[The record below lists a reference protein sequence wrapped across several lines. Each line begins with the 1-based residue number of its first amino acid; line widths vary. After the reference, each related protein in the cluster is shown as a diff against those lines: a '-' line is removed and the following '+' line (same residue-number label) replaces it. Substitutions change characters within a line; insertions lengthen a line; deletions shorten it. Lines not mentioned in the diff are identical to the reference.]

1 MMTRYEEVQEQL
13 RARPRTW
20 LITGVAGFIG
30 SHLLEALLRLNQR
43 VIGLDNF
50 ATGSKLNLTDVA
62 SRVGQSAF
70 AGFRLIEGDI
80 RDPQACAAA
89 VAGAELVLH
98 EAALASVPRSMADP
112 LATHT
117 ANVDGFANML
127 LAARAAG
134 VERLVYASS
143 SSVYGD
149 DTSDLK
155 TEDRIGRP
163 LSPYATSKLV
173 NEIYADTFR
182 RTHEIDSVGLRY
194 FNVFGPRQDP
204 NGAYAAVI
212 PRWTEQLVS
221 GKPSVVFGDGSASRD
236 FCFVDN
242 VVQANLLA
250 ACAPGLGNYRVFN
263 VGCGARTTVLEL
275 YSAIR
280 RRVASIRPAAQDSA
294 LAHDPPRPG
303 DVPHSLADISRAREV
318 LGYRPAHDLAAGLD
332 QTVPWYARKS
342 SSLPFATISVTSQVY
357 SDSEAP

>member
-1 MMTRYEEVQEQL
+1 MTRYEEVQEQL

-20 LITGVAGFIG
+20 LVTGVAGFIG
-30 SHLLEALLRLNQR
+30 SHLLETLLRLNQR

-50 ATGSKLNLTDVA
+50 ATGSKANLTDVA

-80 RDPQACAAA
+80 RDPQACAVAI
-89 VAGAELVLH
+89 AGAELVLH

-112 LATHT
+112 LATHS
-117 ANVDGFANML
+117 ANVDGFVNVL
-127 LAARAAG
+127 LAAREAG
-134 VERLVYASS
+134 VQRVVYASS

-149 DTSDLK
+149 DTSDTK
-155 TEDRIGRP
+155 SEERIGRP

-221 GKPSVVFGDGSASRD
+221 GKRSVVFGDGSASRD

-250 ACAPGLGNYRVFN
+250 ACAPELGNNRVFN
-263 VGCGARTTVLEL
+263 VGCGARTTVLQL
-275 YSAIR
+275 FSAIR
-280 RRVASIRPAAQDSA
+280 ERVAATRPEAQNSP

-303 DVPHSLADISRAREV
+303 DVPHSLADITRAREV
-318 LGYRPAHDLAAGLD
+318 LGYRPAYDLAAGLD
-332 QTVPWYARKS
+332 RTVPWYARKS
-342 SSLPFATISVTSQVY
+342 SSLPATAVGMTSQAY
-357 SDSEAP
+357 SDSEAL